1 MAPRRKATPM
11 PPQPDIEL
19 SEKQIEF
26 LRQVNVA
33 STLKEWMNH
42 PGYALYTGIV
52 AELLTDVE
60 NQHLNFTSSATDM
73 PSRDAYWA
81 AGIRLGGIR
90 QFAKVLNEE
99 IAKRVGLLAQ
109 PLRPPQ
115 PPDPADFDG
124 DNNATDN

>member
-1 MAPRRKATPM
+1 MAPQA
-11 PPQPDIEL
+11 DIEL
-19 SEKQIEF
+19 TEKQIDF
-26 LRQVNVA
+26 LKQINVA
-33 STLKEWMNH
+33 QTLREWMSH
-42 PGYALYTGIV
+42 PGYAIYTGIV

-90 QFAKVLNEE
+90 QFAKVLNET
-99 IAKRVGLLAQ
+99 IAQRVGILNQ

-115 PPDPADFDG
+115 PYDPADFDG
-124 DNNATDN
+124 DANAQDN

>member
-1 MAPRRKATPM
+1 VA
-11 PPQPDIEL
+11 QQVDIEL

-26 LRQVNVA
+26 LKQINVA
-33 STLKEWMNH
+33 STLKDWMSH

-52 AELLTDVE
+52 AELLTDCE

-99 IAKRVGLLAQ
+99 IAKRIGILSQ
-109 PLRPPQ
+109 PLRSPQ
-115 PPDPADFDG
+115 APDPADYDG
-124 DNNATDN
+124 DMNAQDN